1 MLSDD
6 LHTGE
11 RPTVKNL
18 VRKTALLAVRSSA
31 WKTTS
36 KWIRGTERWNRLE
49 DEFDGSYV
57 KAEVVVYFG
66 DRSSKFYQLEQW
78 IPVLEELNKRHK
90 VVLVLRKGSALL
102 KALEITRLPVVF
114 KRHFDALHTFYH
126 ANDFKLAL
134 YVNNGVTNFQSLG
147 FAPMVHVHVNH
158 GESDKLSMVSNQAK
172 AYDKVFVAGDA
183 AIERHRRALIDF
195 DENSLIKVGRPQ
207 LDINRALEL
216 KPSTART
223 IMYAPTWEGEN
234 DSNNYTSVDL
244 FGPQIVDAALQIPDT
259 RLIYKPHP
267 RVESSKDPVMTQANA
282 RILELIEEA
291 NEFIADESLQ
301 HQVLMQGDILA
312 MFDTV
317 DLLITD
323 ISSVGL
329 DFLYLQSSKPLALTD
344 RRNDSAKLNAE
355 APISRATPIID
366 ESTIEGVKSMLIDML
381 TNDPSAGVRHDLR
394 RHYFGEGK
402 RGTSTALFTEAVSK
416 LIADRAVELTKF
428 HSESINAESSDESTA
443 E

>member
-1 MLSDD
+1 M
-6 LHTGE
+6 
-11 RPTVKNL
+11 KNL
-18 VRKTALLAVRSSA
+18 IRKPALWAVRSSA
-31 WKTTS
+31 WKNTS

-66 DRSSKFYQLEQW
+66 DRSPKFYQLEQW
-78 IPVLEELNKRHK
+78 IPVLEELHK
-90 VVLVLRKGSALL
+90 THRVVLVLRKGSALL
-102 KALEITRLPVVF
+102 RALEVTRLPVVF
-114 KRHFDALHTFYH
+114 KRRFDPLHTFYH
-126 ANDFKLAL
+126 ANNFKLAL
-134 YVNNGVTNFQSLG
+134 YVNNGMTNFQSLG

-172 AYDKVFVAGDA
+172 SYDKVFVAGDA

-195 DENSLIKVGRPQ
+195 DESALIKVGRPQ
-207 LDINRALEL
+207 LDIERPPELE
-216 KPSTART
+216 PSSVRT

-234 DSNNYTSVDL
+234 ESNNYTSVDL
-244 FGPQIVDAALQIPDT
+244 YGPQIAEAVLRLPET

-267 RVESSKDPVMTQANA
+267 RVESSKDPAMAEANS
-282 RILELIEEA
+282 RILDFIDGA
-291 NEFIADESLQ
+291 NESIADESEQ

-312 MFDTV
+312 MFDPV

-329 DFLYLQSSKPLALTD
+329 DFLYLQSDKPLALTD
-344 RRNDSAKLNAE
+344 RRDDTERLNAE

-366 ESTIEGVKSMLIDML
+366 GTTINRVEAMFAEMLSD
-381 TNDPSAGVRHDLR
+381 DKAAPARHDLR
-394 RHYFGEGK
+394 RHYFGEGEK
-402 RGTSTALFTEAVSK
+402 GTSTTLFTEAVSG
-416 LIADRAVELTKF
+416 LIADRALELEKF
-428 HSESINAESSDESTA
+428 HSESINAESDDESNQ

>member
-1 MLSDD
+1 
-6 LHTGE
+6 
-11 RPTVKNL
+11 VKNL
-18 VRKTALLAVRSSA
+18 IRKTALWAVQSSA

-90 VVLVLRKGSALL
+90 VVLVLRKGSTLL
-102 KALEITRLPVVF
+102 RTLETTHLPVVF
-114 KRHFDALHTFYH
+114 KRRFDPLHTFYH

-134 YVNNGVTNFQSLG
+134 YVNNGVTNFQSLS

-172 AYDKVFVAGDA
+172 SYDKVFVAGDA
-183 AIERHRRALIDF
+183 AVERYRRALIDF
-195 DENSLIKVGRPQ
+195 DESALIKVGRPQ
-207 LDINRALEL
+207 LDIDRPLEL
-216 KPSTART
+216 EPSAAHT

-234 DSNNYTSVDL
+234 ESNNYTSVDL
-244 FGPQIVDAALQIPDT
+244 FGPQIVEAALRVPGA

-267 RVESSKDPVMTQANA
+267 RVESSKDPAMSEANT
-282 RILELIEEA
+282 RILGLIAEA
-291 NEFIADESLQ
+291 NESIGDDSLQ
-301 HQVLMQGDILA
+301 HQVLMQGNILA

-317 DLLITD
+317 DVLITD

-329 DFLYLQSSKPLALTD
+329 DFLYLQPNKPLALTD
-344 RRNDSAKLNAE
+344 RRNDTPRLNAE

-366 ESTIEGVKSMLIDML
+366 ETTIGDVEPMLKEML
-381 TNDPSAGVRHDLR
+381 LKDPAAEARHDLR
-394 RHYFGEGK
+394 RHYFGEGEK
-402 RGTSTALFTEAVSK
+402 GTSSELFKDAISRLISDRTAALEG
-416 LIADRAVELTKF
+416 F
-428 HSESINAESSDESTA
+428 HSESTNAESSE

>member
-1 MLSDD
+1 M
-6 LHTGE
+6 
-11 RPTVKNL
+11 KNL
-18 VRKTALLAVRSSA
+18 IRKPALWAVRSSA
-31 WKTTS
+31 WKNTS

-57 KAEVVVYFG
+57 SAEVVVYFG

-78 IPVLEELNKRHK
+78 LPVLEELDKKHK

-102 KALEITRLPVVF
+102 QAQEVSHLPLVF
-114 KRHFDALHTFYH
+114 KRRFDPLHTFYH

-172 AYDKVFVAGDA
+172 SYDKVFVAGDA

-195 DENSLIKVGRPQ
+195 DESALVKVGRPQ
-207 LDINRALEL
+207 LDIERPLEL
-216 KPSTART
+216 EPSPART

-234 DSNNYTSVDL
+234 DANNYTSVDL
-244 FGPQIVDAALQIPDT
+244 FGPQIIEAALQIPNS
-259 RLIYKPHP
+259 RVIYKPHP
-267 RVESSKDPVMTQANA
+267 RVEASKDPAMAEANSRILALLDSANA
-282 RILELIEEA
+282 SIS
-291 NEFIADESLQ
+291 DETLQ

-312 MFDTV
+312 MFDSV
-317 DLLITD
+317 DMLITD

-329 DFLYLQSSKPLALTD
+329 DFLYLQPDKPLALTD
-344 RRNDSAKLNAE
+344 RRNDTPTLNAE

-366 ESTIEGVKSMLIDML
+366 QSTVAAVGAMLTEMLI
-381 TNDPSAGVRHDLR
+381 NDAAADARFQLR
-394 RHYFGEGK
+394 SHYFGEGEK
-402 RGTSTALFTEAVSK
+402 GSSTVLFTEAVSR
-416 LIADRAVELTKF
+416 LIADRTVALKSF
-428 HSESINAESSDESTA
+428 HSESTNAESNDE
-443 E
+443 